1 MSVANKP
8 LDKLSVSGTIRV
20 MKRIITSILI
30 MAGGIVILLAN
41 INVEPVRE
49 VAGVWWPIVFIV
61 IAGLSLWG
69 NRQNWAWPL
78 ILTIFGVAL
87 LLSNLGINKIEF
99 GDIVL
104 PAILLA
110 IGLSML
116 LKSRPSESTATT
128 QGEDIVTILGGTTNK
143 NTAKNYTGSKATA
156 ILGGV
161 ELDLSKVKIEKTAQL
176 DVFVLMGG
184 IELRIPEDVIVKN
197 RSTAIMGGLEDKTN
211 PVESK
216 NAPVLYIDGT
226 VIMGGIDIKR

>member
-1 MSVANKP
+1 M
-8 LDKLSVSGTIRV
+8 
-20 MKRIITSILI
+20 
-30 MAGGIVILLAN
+30 
-41 INVEPVRE
+41 
-49 VAGVWWPIVFIV
+49 FIV

>member
-1 MSVANKP
+1 M
-8 LDKLSVSGTIRV
+8 
-20 MKRIITSILI
+20 
-30 MAGGIVILLAN
+30 
-41 INVEPVRE
+41 
-49 VAGVWWPIVFIV
+49 
-61 IAGLSLWG
+61 
-69 NRQNWAWPL
+69 
-78 ILTIFGVAL
+78 
-87 LLSNLGINKIEF
+87 
-99 GDIVL
+99 
-104 PAILLA
+104 
-110 IGLSML
+110 
-116 LKSRPSESTATT
+116 
-128 QGEDIVTILGGTTNK
+128 TILGGTTNK